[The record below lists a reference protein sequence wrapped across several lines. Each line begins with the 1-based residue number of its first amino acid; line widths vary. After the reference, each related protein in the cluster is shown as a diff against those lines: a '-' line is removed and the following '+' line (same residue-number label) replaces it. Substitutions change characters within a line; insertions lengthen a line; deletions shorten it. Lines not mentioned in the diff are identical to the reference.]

1 MEQYMEFSIVKE
13 PASAWSADAVIFFAF
28 KGADEYLSGFSSW
41 MAADADWVAGSP
53 ALGDFSGELGGSA
66 VIYGSG
72 TSVQRVLLV
81 GLGEEKDF
89 GVEQFLQAVGSAMR
103 KCRELKFRTVGVP
116 LVSFEGLGLEDKLQ
130 HFVIGAMEGLYS
142 FDQFKSKKD
151 EKKDLPETIRF
162 LTEEEPPAHL
172 DEMLSK
178 GHAVGQG
185 IGYARDLVNLPPNV
199 ATPVFLADEAK
210 KMAKKYGF
218 KFKAMKRKEII
229 DKGMGAYAS
238 VFRGSSD
245 EPRMITLE
253 YCPKDREGQ
262 KPLVLVGKGVTFDTG
277 GISLKPTGFIEDMKC
292 DMAGAAAIL
301 GFFRAI
307 GEIKPDL
314 PIVAILPCADNM
326 PDSNATRPGEVVTS
340 FSGKTIEILNTDAEG
355 RLLLCDALA
364 YSAQYEPAAIIDL
377 ATLTGGCIVAFGW
390 NVAAVMD
397 NSPMMQ
403 NLVIDAGMN
412 VGERFWP
419 MPLWDIY
426 KEELKSEVADLK
438 NIGSREGM
446 TIHAGMFL
454 KEFVPEDTPWAH
466 LDIAGP
472 AWRKKKTPAGSAG
485 GTGFGVRTLVE
496 ISESIDLEDM

>member
-1 MEQYMEFSIVKE
+1 
-13 PASAWSADAVIFFAF
+13 
-28 KGADEYLSGFSSW
+28 
-41 MAADADWVAGSP
+41 
-53 ALGDFSGELGGSA
+53 
-66 VIYGSG
+66 
-72 TSVQRVLLV
+72 
-81 GLGEEKDF
+81 
-89 GVEQFLQAVGSAMR
+89 
-103 KCRELKFRTVGVP
+103 
-116 LVSFEGLGLEDKLQ
+116 
-130 HFVIGAMEGLYS
+130 
-142 FDQFKSKKD
+142 
-151 EKKDLPETIRF
+151 
-162 LTEEEPPAHL
+162 
-172 DEMLSK
+172 
-178 GHAVGQG
+178 
-185 IGYARDLVNLPPNV
+185 
-199 ATPVFLADEAK
+199 
-210 KMAKKYGF
+210 
-218 KFKAMKRKEII
+218 
-229 DKGMGAYAS
+229 
-238 VFRGSSD
+238 
-245 EPRMITLE
+245 
-253 YCPKDREGQ
+253 
-262 KPLVLVGKGVTFDTG
+262 
-277 GISLKPTGFIEDMKC
+277 MKC

-472 AWRKKKTPAGSAG
+472 AWRKKRLPQVQPEEPDSACAHWWRFQRVLIWKICRQYFILQSMHIHASFIFCDALNRNG
-485 GTGFGVRTLVE
+485 KITWFIKNLIFKLIGARTWQKHLPVIFWLV
-496 ISESIDLEDM
+496 MKKPVWT

>member
-1 MEQYMEFSIVKE
+1 MEFNIVTE
-13 PASAWSADAVIFFAF
+13 SASAWSADAVIFFAF
-28 KGADEYLSGFSSW
+28 KDSEEHLSGFSSW
-41 MAADADWVAGSP
+41 MASDADWVAVSP
-53 ALGDFSGELGGSA
+53 ALSDFSGELGSST

-72 TSVQRVLLV
+72 SSVQRVLLV
-81 GLGEEKDF
+81 GLGEEKEF
-89 GVEQFLQAVGSAMR
+89 GVDKFLQAVSGAFQR
-103 KCRELKFRTVGVP
+103 CRELKFRTVGVP
-116 LVSFEGLGLEDKLQ
+116 LAAFEGIALEDKLE
-130 HFVIGAMEGLYS
+130 HFVVAAIEGLYS
-142 FDQFKSKKD
+142 FDEFKSKKD
-151 EKKDLPETIRF
+151 EKKELPEAVRF
-162 LTEEEPPAHL
+162 LSEDEPPAHL
-172 DEMLSK
+172 AEMLAK
-178 GHAVGQG
+178 GQAVGLG
-185 IGYARDLVNLPPNV
+185 MGYARDLVNLPPNV
-199 ATPVFLADEAK
+199 ATPVYLADEAK
-210 KMAKKYGF
+210 KMAKKFGF
-218 KFKAMKRKEII
+218 KFKVMKRKEII

-238 VFRGSSD
+238 VFRGSND
-245 EPRMITLE
+245 EPRMIILE
-253 YCPKDREGQ
+253 YCPKDREGE

-301 GFFRAI
+301 GFFQAI

-314 PIVAILPCADNM
+314 PIVGILPCADNM
-326 PDSNATRPGEVVTS
+326 PDANSTRPGEVVTS

-364 YSAQYEPAAIIDL
+364 FSAQYEPAAIIDI

-397 NSPMMQ
+397 NSPLMQ
-403 NLVIDAGMN
+403 DLVMESGKR

-438 NIGSREGM
+438 NVGSREGM

-472 AWRKKKTPAGSAG
+472 AWRKKKSPAGAAG

-496 ISESIDLEDM
+496 LAERIDLEDM

>member
-1 MEQYMEFSIVKE
+1 MEFSIVNE

-41 MAADADWVAGSP
+41 MAAEADWVAGSP

-66 VIYGSG
+66 VVYGSG

-81 GLGEEKDF
+81 GLGEEKEF
-89 GVEQFLQAVGSAMR
+89 GVEQFLQAVGSAMH

-116 LVSFEGLGLEDKLQ
+116 LVAFEGLGLEDKLQ
-130 HFVIGAMEGLYS
+130 HFVIAVMEGLYS

-151 EKKDLPETIRF
+151 ETKDLPETIRF
-162 LTEEEPPAHL
+162 LTEEEPPGHL
-172 DEMLSK
+172 DEMLSR
-178 GHAVGQG
+178 GLAIGQG
-185 IGYARDLVNLPPNV
+185 LIYARDLVNLPPNV
-199 ATPVFLADEAK
+199 ATPVYLADEAK
-210 KMAKKYGF
+210 KMAKQFGF

-238 VFRGSSD
+238 VFRGSNE

-262 KPLVLVGKGVTFDTG
+262 KPLVLIGKGVTFDTG

-314 PIVAILPCADNM
+314 PIVGILPCADNM
-326 PDSNATRPGEVVTS
+326 PDANATRPGEVVTS

-355 RLLLCDALA
+355 RLLLCDAIA

-397 NSPMMQ
+397 NSSLMQ
-403 NLVIDAGMN
+403 NLVIDAGMS

-438 NIGSREGM
+438 NVGSREGM

-496 ISESIDLEDM
+496 IAERIDLEDM

>member
-1 MEQYMEFSIVKE
+1 MEFNVVVE
-13 PASAWSADAVIFFAF
+13 PASAWSADAVIFFVF
-28 KGADEYLSGFSSW
+28 KEAEDYLPGFSSW
-41 MAADADWVAGSP
+41 MASDADWVAGSP
-53 ALGDFSGELGGSA
+53 ALADFSGELGSTA
-66 VIYGSG
+66 VVYGSG
-72 TSVQRVLLV
+72 ASVQRVLLV
-81 GLGEEKDF
+81 GLGPEKEF
-89 GVEQFLQAVGSAMR
+89 GVEQFTQAVSAAFQ
-103 KCRELKFRTVGVP
+103 KCRELKFRTVGAP
-116 LVSFEGLGLEDKLQ
+116 LPAFDGIILEDKHE
-130 HFVIGAMEGLYS
+130 HFVAAAISGLYS

-151 EKKDLPETIRF
+151 EKNALPETVRF
-162 LTEEEPPAHL
+162 LTEKEPAEHFT
-172 DEMLSK
+172 EAIAK
-178 GHAVGQG
+178 GQAVGLG
-185 IGYARDLVNLPPNV
+185 SSYTRDLVNLPPNM
-199 ATPVFLADEAK
+199 ATPVYLAEEAR

-218 KFKAMKRKEII
+218 KFKQMKRKEII

-238 VFRGSSD
+238 VFRGSTD
-245 EPRMITLE
+245 EPRLIILE

-301 GFFRAI
+301 GLFQAI
-307 GEIKPDL
+307 GEIQPDL
-314 PIVAILPCADNM
+314 PITAILPCADNM
-326 PDSNATRPGEVVTS
+326 PDASATRPGEVATS

-397 NSPMMQ
+397 NSTKMRD
-403 NLVIDAGMN
+403 LVMESGMS

-454 KEFVPEDTPWAH
+454 KEFIPENVPWAH

-472 AWRKKKTPAGSAG
+472 AWRKKKSPAGSAG

-496 ISESIDLEDM
+496 LITRIDLEDL

>member
-1 MEQYMEFSIVKE
+1 MEFSIVKE

>member
-1 MEQYMEFSIVKE
+1 MEINVVVE
-13 PASAWSADAVIFFAF
+13 PASAWSADAVIFFVF
-28 KGADEYLSGFSSW
+28 KDAEDYLPGFSAW
-41 MAADADWVAGSP
+41 MASDADWVAGSP
-53 ALGDFSGELGGSA
+53 ALADFSGELGGTA
-66 VIYGSG
+66 VVYGSG
-72 TSVQRVLLV
+72 SSVQRILLV
-81 GLGEEKDF
+81 GLGPEKEF
-89 GVEQFLQAVGSAMR
+89 GVEHFSQAVKAAFQ
-103 KCRELKFRTVGVP
+103 KCRELKFRTVGAP
-116 LVSFEGLGLEDKLQ
+116 LPAFDGIILEDKHE
-130 HFVIGAMEGLYS
+130 HFVSAAISGLYS
-142 FDQFKSKKD
+142 FDQFKSKKED
-151 EKKDLPETIRF
+151 KNNLPETLRF
-162 LTEEEPPAHL
+162 LTESEPAGHFN
-172 DEMLSK
+172 EAIAK
-178 GHAVGQG
+178 GEA
-185 IGYARDLVNLPPNV
+185 IGHGTSYAQDLVNLPPNI
-199 ATPVFLADEAK
+199 ATPMYLADEAR

-218 KFKAMKRKEII
+218 KFKQMKRKEII

-238 VFRGSSD
+238 VFRGSTD
-245 EPRMITLE
+245 EPRMIILE

-301 GFFRAI
+301 GFFQAV
-307 GEIKPDL
+307 GEIQPDL
-314 PIVAILPCADNM
+314 PITAILPCADNM
-326 PDSNATRPGEVVTS
+326 PDSNSTRPGEVVTS

-364 YSAQYEPAAIIDL
+364 YSKQYEPAAIIDL

-397 NSPMMQ
+397 NSARMRD
-403 NLVIDAGMN
+403 LVIESGMS

-419 MPLWDIY
+419 MPLWDLY

-454 KEFVPEDTPWAH
+454 KEFVPEDVPWAH

-472 AWRKKKTPAGSAG
+472 AWRKKKSPAGPAG

-496 ISESIDLEDM
+496 IATTIDLEDM